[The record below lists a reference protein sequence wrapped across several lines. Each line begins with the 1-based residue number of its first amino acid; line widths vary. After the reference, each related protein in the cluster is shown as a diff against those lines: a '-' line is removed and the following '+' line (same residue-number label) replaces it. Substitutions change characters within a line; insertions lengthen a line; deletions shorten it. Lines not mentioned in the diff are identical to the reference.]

1 MNIFLKNITYF
12 FAEYFAGNSFYFCKK
27 SVSFA
32 DAFCRK
38 FLADQGAG
46 GLEQGIISWGL

>member
-1 MNIFLKNITYF
+1 MNIFLQNILEEILS
-12 FAEYFAGNSFYFCKK
+12 AFYFCKK

-46 GLEQGIISWGL
+46 GREQGIISRGS